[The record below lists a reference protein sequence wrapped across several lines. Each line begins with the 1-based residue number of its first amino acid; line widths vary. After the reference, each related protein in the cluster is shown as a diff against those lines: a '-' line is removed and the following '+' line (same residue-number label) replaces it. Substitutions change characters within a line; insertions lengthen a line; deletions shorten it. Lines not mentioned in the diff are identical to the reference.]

1 MRTSDPAGDR
11 GGPGASI
18 AARLLAAANELRDL
32 EQLIKTADFD
42 SRVLRDFRGAVDNV
56 RTTTWATQQWIER
69 REHGADP
76 YGVLPVLSAERCAT
90 RQRTRER
97 FSPRPANR

>member
-1 MRTSDPAGDR
+1 MSSSDP
-11 GGPGASI
+11 GGKESSV
-18 AARLLAAANELRDL
+18 AARLQVATNELRDL

-69 REHGADP
+69 QEHGGDP
-76 YGVLPVLSAERCAT
+76 YGVLPVLSAERV
-90 RQRTRER
+90 
-97 FSPRPANR
+97 